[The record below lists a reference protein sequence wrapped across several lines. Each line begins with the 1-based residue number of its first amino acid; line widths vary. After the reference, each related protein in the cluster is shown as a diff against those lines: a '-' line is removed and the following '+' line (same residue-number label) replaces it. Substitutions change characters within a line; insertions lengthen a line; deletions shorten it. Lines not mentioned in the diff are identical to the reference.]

1 MMEIEKKEEHLR
13 YKEKHNRK
21 WRKKVEK
28 KIRRGGRGRKK
39 KRREATTQLDGSR

>member
-13 YKEKHNRK
+13 YREKDTRK

-28 KIRRGGRGRKK
+28 KIRRGGKGRKK
-39 KRREATTQLDGSR
+39 KREAATQLDGSR